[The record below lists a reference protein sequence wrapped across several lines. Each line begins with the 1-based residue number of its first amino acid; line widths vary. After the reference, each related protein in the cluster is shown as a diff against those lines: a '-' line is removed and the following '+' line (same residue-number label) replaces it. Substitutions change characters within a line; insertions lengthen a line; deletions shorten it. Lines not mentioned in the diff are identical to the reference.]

1 MILTDTDMLLMIK
14 RVSEEQY
21 VTLLIDIQQL
31 IINIRKNMIKKRI
44 AIS

>member
-1 MILTDTDMLLMIK
+1 MILTDIDMLLMIK

-31 IINIRKNMIKKRI
+31 IINI
-44 AIS
+44 

>member
-1 MILTDTDMLLMIK
+1 MILTDIDMLLRIK

-31 IINIRKNMIKKRI
+31 IINI
-44 AIS
+44 